1 MNLLHTD
8 SKSSGE
14 SLAHQRASLH
24 SSRGSA
30 LPQLLGI
37 EEQHTLR
44 LAGLR
49 TRIHGLPYEVIPA
62 CWDTFS
68 PYRGWLP
75 TQVDRRSYG
84 VLLEAEGNEGGF
96 DYFTAVEVE
105 NFDTL
110 NSDWD
115 RLEIP
120 AQRYAVFPHKDH
132 VSTLRETLHSIFSHS
147 LPTLNLDPLRHA
159 PGVPLVLERYEAS
172 FDLSTGWGGIQ
183 VRVPL
188 SARTRD
194 PGRR

>member
-1 MNLLHTD
+1 MTALHTD
-8 SKSSGE
+8 EKSARHSH
-14 SLAHQRASLH
+14 ADHRANPH
-24 SSRGSA
+24 STRSIA
-30 LPQLLGI
+30 LPRLLGI
-37 EEQHTLR
+37 EEQDTLR

-49 TRIHGLPYEVIPA
+49 TRIHGLPYEVIPG
-62 CWDTFS
+62 CWSTFS

-105 NFDTL
+105 SFDAL

-120 AQRYAVFPHKDH
+120 AQRYAVFPHGDH

-172 FDLSTGWGGIQ
+172 FDLNTGWGGIQ

-188 SARTRD
+188 STHRRR
-194 PGRR
+194 PGRH